1 MRIHS
6 KAYLE
11 NQIELY
17 TKAIQDPKNKS
28 NLQVLQWLK
37 EFYEE
42 RMESE
47 YGMENNKR
55 DYKQL

>member
-1 MRIHS
+1 MKIHS

-11 NQIELY
+11 SQIELY
-17 TKAIQDPKNKS
+17 TNAIQEPMNKS
-28 NLQVLQWLK
+28 NLQVLKWLK

-42 RMESE
+42 RMECE

-55 DYKQL
+55 D

>member
-17 TKAIQDPKNKS
+17 IKAIQDPKNKS
-28 NLQVLQWLK
+28 NLQVLKWLK

-47 YGMENNKR
+47 YGMENDKR
-55 DYKQL
+55 D

>member
-1 MRIHS
+1 MKMHS

-11 NQIELY
+11 SQIELY
-17 TKAIQDPKNKS
+17 TKAIQEPKNKS

-55 DYKQL
+55 D

>member
-1 MRIHS
+1 MKIHS

-11 NQIELY
+11 SQIELY
-17 TKAIQDPKNKS
+17 TKAIKEPMNKS
-28 NLQVLQWLK
+28 NLQVLNWLK

-47 YGMENNKR
+47 YGLENNKR
-55 DYKQL
+55 D

>member
-1 MRIHS
+1 MKIHS

-11 NQIELY
+11 SQIELY

-28 NLQVLQWLK
+28 NLQVLKWLK

-42 RMESE
+42 RMECE
-47 YGMENNKR
+47 YGMESNKR
-55 DYKQL
+55 D

>member
-1 MRIHS
+1 MKIHS
-6 KAYLE
+6 KSYKE
-11 NQIELY
+11 NQIEIY

-47 YGMENNKR
+47 YGMENDKR
-55 DYKQL
+55 D

>member
-1 MRIHS
+1 MKIHS
-6 KAYLE
+6 KSYLE

-42 RMESE
+42 RLESE

-55 DYKQL
+55 D

>member
-1 MRIHS
+1 MKIHS

-11 NQIELY
+11 SQIELY
-17 TKAIQDPKNKS
+17 TKAIQEPKNKS
-28 NLQVLQWLK
+28 NLQVLKWLK

-42 RMESE
+42 RMECE

-55 DYKQL
+55 D

>member
-1 MRIHS
+1 MKIHS

-11 NQIELY
+11 NKIELY

-28 NLQVLQWLK
+28 NLKVIQWLK

-55 DYKQL
+55 D